1 MSKKGE
7 QPAVGRLTRGSPK
20 RYEEL
25 VPTTTA
31 SRTVRVDYWFVSR
44 PSSENLRTDDIRQA
58 LNNGCDE
65 AGLPMG
71 WRYADDEAIPT
82 PDRPV
87 EAVVPVDEL
96 PLGEE
101 VPGPRLSRNGKS
113 FFCRSCATVLERRS
127 RTADPGTFCDECR
140 TAWNQRRMRVANRRS
155 RGQVSVPLEV
165 VAQLQ
170 SFADDIHE
178 AVGDAVMQYRRLKVT
193 DGSPIDRLMRTAKD
207 MSALVEDLNRQV
219 RTGARNIGG

>member
-1 MSKKGE
+1 MR
-7 QPAVGRLTRGSPK
+7 A
-20 RYEEL
+20 
-25 VPTTTA
+25 
-31 SRTVRVDYWFVSR
+31 
-44 PSSENLRTDDIRQA
+44 A
-58 LNNGCDE
+58 LALAQDE
-65 AGLPMG
+65 AGLPVG
-71 WRYADDEAIPT
+71 WRYQGDEEVPM
-82 PDRPV
+82 PDRPI
-87 EAVVPVDEL
+87 EALVPVDEL

-140 TAWNQRRMRVANRRS
+140 TSWNQRRMRVANRKS

-170 SFADDIHE
+170 SFADEIHE
-178 AVGDAVMQYRRLKVT
+178 AIGDAVMQYRRLKVT

-219 RTGARNIGG
+219 RTGTRTIGG